1 MFDLIYLRYFFQHV
15 INVEVIAE
23 IVYILF
29 LCTKTLNSVFILYL
43 QQISTW
49 TSHVARAQKPL
60 MAGGCHTGPFTSR
73 SSLLQGWPANQ
84 LYLDHLGAR

>member
-1 MFDLIYLRYFFQHV
+1 MFDPIYLRYFFQHV

-43 QQISTW
+43 QHISTW
-49 TSHVARAQKPL
+49 TSHVARAQ
-60 MAGGCHTGPFTSR
+60 
-73 SSLLQGWPANQ
+73 
-84 LYLDHLGAR
+84 